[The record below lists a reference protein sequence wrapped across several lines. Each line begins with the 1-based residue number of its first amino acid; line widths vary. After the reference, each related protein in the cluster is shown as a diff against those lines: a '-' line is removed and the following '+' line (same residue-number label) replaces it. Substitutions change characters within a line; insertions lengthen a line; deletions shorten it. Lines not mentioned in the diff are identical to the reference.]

1 MAFSCKSAVCRD
13 RHSTFETT
21 KKPLL
26 SAIFGSSSSFCLLAI
41 FILPFLLFSSESTS
55 AATISPITG
64 EETEM
69 RHQQQNHQRRQQNND
84 DEDDGRAVGT
94 GRKCEIK
101 VHIVKHVRGECVR
114 LFGGK
119 PACQSE
125 EYVDPESEQCRNE
138 EPIFLRK

>member
-1 MAFSCKSAVCRD
+1 
-13 RHSTFETT
+13 
-21 KKPLL
+21 
-26 SAIFGSSSSFCLLAI
+26 LAI

-101 VHIVKHVRGECVR
+101 VHIVS
-114 LFGGK
+114 F
-119 PACQSE
+119 
-125 EYVDPESEQCRNE
+125 N
-138 EPIFLRK
+138 

>member
-13 RHSTFETT
+13 RHSTFETA
-21 KKPLL
+21 KKPL
-26 SAIFGSSSSFCLLAI
+26 SAIFGSSSNFCLLAI
-41 FILPFLLFSSESTS
+41 FILPFLLFSSESAS

-69 RHQQQNHQRRQQNND
+69 RHQQQQNHQRRQQNND

-125 EYVDPESEQCRNE
+125 EYVDPENEQCRNE

>member
-13 RHSTFETT
+13 RHSTFENT

-41 FILPFLLFSSESTS
+41 FILPFLLFSSESAS

-69 RHQQQNHQRRQQNND
+69 RHQQQNHPRRQQNND

-101 VHIVKHVRGECVR
+101 VHIVSFNWNYLKEDFWRGKEVY
-114 LFGGK
+114 LTLNK
-119 PACQSE
+119 KKIIS
-125 EYVDPESEQCRNE
+125 D
-138 EPIFLRK
+138 FLR

>member
-1 MAFSCKSAVCRD
+1 MAFSCKSTCRD
-13 RHSTFETT
+13 RHSETT
-21 KKPLL
+21 NKPL

-41 FILPFLLFSSESTS
+41 FILPFLLFSSESVNAS
-55 AATISPITG
+55 AVTISPITG

-69 RHQQQNHQRRQQNND
+69 RQQQNQQRRQQND

-125 EYVDPESEQCRNE
+125 EYVDPESEQCRND